1 MTRANATTTD
11 APTSDILNSL
21 LGIDDGSPI
30 AALRAQ
36 RPEATE
42 HTQGS
47 YLALFTGRSATAVTP
62 VERFATALRVAALHQ
77 ESALVEHYT
86 AQLRAAPDSAE
97 QLVAAVQTGAGDA
110 LSPRLRAILAH
121 ADLLVIRP
129 AAATPANLTALQA
142 AGLSHPEIVTISQL
156 IAYVSFQVRLLVGLT
171 LLRGDDRPIP
181 ATTIGPMDATVA
193 GFTQAELGW
202 LPWITPF
209 EAADATEQQRAV
221 LPGQRLDSPYFRL
234 LALDPPVLGERTAT
248 DLGIFYTH
256 GGLPRP
262 DRELAATVTSR
273 LNGCTYCASVHSRR
287 ASQLS
292 GRTDDVQRL
301 LDEGI
306 TAALDDR
313 WRAITDL
320 AAALSVTPPAATQN
334 HIQRLRA
341 LGLPDLDILDAIQ
354 SAAFFS
360 WANRLMLTLGEPI
373 PPVAPAQQS

>member
-1 MTRANATTTD
+1 MTQSNTTAAGVATR
-11 APTSDILNSL
+11 DILNSL

-47 YLALFTGRSATAVTP
+47 YLALFAGQPATAVTR
-62 VERFATALRVAALHQ
+62 VERFATALRVAVLHQ
-77 ESALVEHYT
+77 EPALVEHYA
-86 AQLRAAPDSAE
+86 AQLRATPEASD
-97 QLVAAVQTGAGDA
+97 QLIAAIQTGEGAA
-110 LSPRLRAILAH
+110 LSPRLQAILAH
-121 ADLLVIRP
+121 TDLLVIRP
-129 AAATPANLTALQA
+129 AAATPANLDALKA
-142 AGLSHPEIVTISQL
+142 AGLTGPEIVTVSQL
-156 IAYVSFQVRLLVGLT
+156 IAFVSFQVRILAGLS
-171 LLRGDDRPIP
+171 LLRGDDRPHPII
-181 ATTIGPMDATVA
+181 TIGPKDATAA

-202 LPWITPF
+202 SPWITPF
-209 EAADATEQQRAV
+209 EAADATEAQRAV

-273 LNGCTYCASVHSRR
+273 VNGCIYCASVHSRR

-292 GRTDDVQRL
+292 GRTDDIQRM

-306 TAALDDR
+306 TAELDDR

-320 AAALSVTPPAATQN
+320 AASLTVTPPAATQD
-334 HIQRLRA
+334 HLKRLRA
-341 LGLPDLDILDAIQ
+341 LGLQDLEILDAIQ

-373 PPVAPAQQS
+373 HPTAA